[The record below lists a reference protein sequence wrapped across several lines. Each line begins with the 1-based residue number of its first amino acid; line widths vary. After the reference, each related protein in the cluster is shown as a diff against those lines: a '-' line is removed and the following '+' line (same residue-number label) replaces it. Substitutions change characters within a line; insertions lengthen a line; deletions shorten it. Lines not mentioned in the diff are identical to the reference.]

1 MTQFEALKYNGEVNA
16 GSEGT
21 SEGEDKKEENPILQV
36 SQHCDTGVRIKE
48 YFKKESWPSELNVTE
63 LSRKTNI

>member
-21 SEGEDKKEENPILQV
+21 SEGEDKKEENPIL
-36 SQHCDTGVRIKE
+36 
-48 YFKKESWPSELNVTE
+48 
-63 LSRKTNI
+63 